1 MRKKRNKPKLLYFI
15 TEDWYFCSHR
25 LPHAI
30 VANKAGFDVVVICNI
45 AKHLNKIKKH
55 GLRVIPIQLTRRSI
69 NPIRELFLLLKLT
82 SIYRKE
88 KPDIVQHV
96 AIKPIIYGTIAA
108 KLSGITAI
116 FNSIVGLG
124 YIFISKNIL
133 ANILKP
139 IIKLALKWSLNQKNS
154 FTILQNED
162 DKKFLRKKK
171 IIGLKRLQIIPG
183 SGVNTK
189 QFSYSPEPK
198 TTHKAPLIVC
208 VSRMLWDKGINELV
222 KATKKL
228 KERNINFKM
237 ALIGKPDPENPA
249 SIPLSQIQKWE
260 KMKLIEYWG
269 YVENIEQVYRKCHIV
284 ILPSYREGMPKS
296 LLEAASASRPII
308 TTNVPGCREV
318 VKNQINGILVKVK
331 TVNPLATSMKKLIKN
346 KSIREKM
353 GKEGRK
359 IIKAKFSEEII
370 TKQTIFLYKKFY
382 QEMTTLLK

>member
-1 MRKKRNKPKLLYFI
+1 MKKRAKKPKLLYFV

-30 VANKAGFDVVVICNI
+30 AANKAGFEVVVVCNI
-45 AKHLNKIKKH
+45 AKHLDRIKKH

-69 NPIRELFLLLKLT
+69 NPIRELCLLSKLT
-82 SIYRKE
+82 IIYLKE

-108 KLSGITAI
+108 KLSGIVGI

-124 YIFISKNIL
+124 YIFISENIL

-139 IIKLALKWSLNQKNS
+139 PVRLALRWSLNQKNS
-154 FTILQNED
+154 FTILQNKD
-162 DKKFLRKKK
+162 DKNFLKK
-171 IIGLKRLQIIPG
+171 IINLKRSQIIPG

-189 QFSYSPEPK
+189 KFSCSSEPDI
-198 TTHKAPLIVC
+198 THDGPLIVC
-208 VSRMLWDKGINELV
+208 VSRMLWDKGIGELV
-222 KATKKL
+222 KAIQKL
-228 KERNINFKM
+228 KEEKISFRV

-249 SIPLSQIQKWE
+249 SISLNQIRKWE

-269 YVENIEQVYRKCHIV
+269 YVENIEKVYHKCHIV
-284 ILPSYREGMPKS
+284 VLPSYREGMPKS

-318 VKNQINGILVKVK
+318 VRNQINGILVKVR
-331 TVNPLATSMKKLIKN
+331 TVSALAASMKKLIKN
-346 KSIREKM
+346 KSIRERM

-359 IIKAKFSEEII
+359 IVKAKFSEEII
-370 TKQTIFLYKKFY
+370 TRKTVFLYKKFY
-382 QEMTTLLK
+382 QERKALLE